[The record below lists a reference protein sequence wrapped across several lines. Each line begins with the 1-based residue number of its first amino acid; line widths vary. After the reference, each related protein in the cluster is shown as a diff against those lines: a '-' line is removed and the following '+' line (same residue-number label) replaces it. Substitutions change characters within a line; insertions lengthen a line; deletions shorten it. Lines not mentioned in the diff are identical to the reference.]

1 MNVGTILM
9 TGDAPK
15 PPPKRNISGLRPFV
29 KGQSGNPSGRPKGIV
44 RRDEVQALMGRFW
57 IMDVKDIEAYLA
69 KPGVTAGERLV
80 ASIVV
85 SAIKTGDAAKA
96 EWLLSR
102 LVGKVKEEVEIAA
115 KPFIAEYR
123 DGTAEVMGVADPKVI
138 EGETVE
144 SKE

>member
-1 MNVGTILM
+1 M

-15 PPPKRNISGLRPFV
+15 PPRKYNTSGLRPWV
-29 KGQSGNPSGRPKGIV
+29 KGQSGNPGGRAVNNV
-44 RRDEVQALMGRFW
+44 RRDDVQKLMGRFW
-57 IMDVKDIEAYLA
+57 AMDVKDIEAYLS

-123 DGTAEVMGVADPKVI
+123 DGTAEVMGVADPKVL
-138 EGETVE
+138 EGETIE
-144 SKE
+144 PKE